1 MNMIKLTASAAKQIK
16 HSAKESNL
24 DGLPLRIACT
34 RLQDGN
40 FHYGMGFDD
49 VKEGDITHT
58 SEGVDVIVSVTAN
71 EFMNG
76 MTVDYVE
83 IEAGKFEFIFMNPN
97 DPSYVK
103 PADK

>member
-1 MNMIKLTASAAKQIK
+1 MITLTPAAAKQVK

-24 DGLPLRIACT
+24 DGLPLRLACT
-34 RLQDGN
+34 RMEDGS

-58 SEGVDVIVSVTAN
+58 SEGIDVIVSITAN

-76 MTVDYVE
+76 TTIDFVTLEEDKE
-83 IEAGKFEFIFMNPN
+83 EFIFMNPN
-97 DPSYVK
+97 DPGYVP
-103 PADK
+103 PAKK

>member
-1 MNMIKLTASAAKQIK
+1 MITLTPTAAKQIK

-24 DGLPLRIACT
+24 DGLPLRLACT
-34 RLQDGN
+34 RMEDGS

-58 SEGVDVIVSVTAN
+58 SEGIDVIVSVTAN

-76 MTVDYVE
+76 TTVDFVE
-83 IEAGKFEFIFMNPN
+83 LEEGKEEFIFMNPN
-97 DPSYVK
+97 DPSYVP
-103 PADK
+103 PAKK

>member
-1 MNMIKLTASAAKQIK
+1 MITLTASAAKQVK

-24 DGLPLRIACT
+24 DGLPLRLAAT
-34 RLQDGN
+34 RMQDGS

-58 SEGVDVIVSVTAN
+58 SEGVDVIVSITAN

-83 IEAGKFEFIFMNPN
+83 IEEGTSQFIFLNPN
-97 DPSYVK
+97 DPNFVK
-103 PADK
+103 PTEK